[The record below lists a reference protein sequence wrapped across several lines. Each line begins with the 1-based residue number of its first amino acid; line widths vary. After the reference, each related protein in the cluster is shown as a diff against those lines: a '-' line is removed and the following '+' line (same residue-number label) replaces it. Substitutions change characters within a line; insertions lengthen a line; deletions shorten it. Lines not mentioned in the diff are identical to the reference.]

1 MIKLYFQEI
10 ENAKSYSESFAL
22 KILSE
27 YLNVD
32 EKSLVVLRDR
42 FGKPYLKD
50 YPETHFNISHTKG
63 AIVCAV
69 SDKQVGIDIEGLR
82 KVNYKIAEK
91 YFTEA
96 EKEYIFSEVKG
107 QDDRFIE
114 VWTKKEAYVK
124 WVGRGMEIPLDSF
137 DTIGMDNVVSFM
149 IWDFFVSL
157 CSEYLI

>member
-50 YPETHFNISHTKG
+50 YPETYFNISHTKG

-114 VWTKKEAYVK
+114 VWTKK
-124 WVGRGMEIPLDSF
+124 
-137 DTIGMDNVVSFM
+137 
-149 IWDFFVSL
+149 
-157 CSEYLI
+157 